1 MGKLTVRKRYAVR
14 KSKLS
19 EIYRNLEATIGKS
32 AEQFRSDM
40 VEVAELSGGDVV
52 IYLLDRKP
60 HLMEINGKI
69 FPTLRGAVEKPFDK
83 RRIAIDAGAIPFM
96 VKGADLMRPGV
107 VDISYDVKKD
117 EPVVIV
123 DANHKKPLAI
133 GISLMDADE
142 MQGAQSGKV
151 AKNIHYVGDDIWNL
165 EI

>member
-83 RRIAIDAGAIPFM
+83 RQIVIDAGAIPFM

-133 GISLMDADE
+133 GIALMDADE

>member
-83 RRIAIDAGAIPFM
+83 RRIVVDAGAIPFM

-133 GISLMDADE
+133 GIALMDADE

>member
-19 EIYRNLEATIGKS
+19 EIYKKLEATIGKS
-32 AEQFRSDM
+32 AELFKSDM
-40 VEVAELSGGDVV
+40 VEVAELSGGEIVV
-52 IYLLDRKP
+52 YLLDKKP
-60 HLMEINGKI
+60 HLMEVNGNI

-83 RRIAIDAGAIPFM
+83 RRIVVDTGAIPFM

-107 VDISYDVKKD
+107 LEISYDVKKD

-133 GISLMDADE
+133 GIALLEADE
-142 MQGAQSGKV
+142 MQSAQSGKV
-151 AKNIHYVGDDIWNL
+151 AKNIHYVGDDLWNL

>member
-1 MGKLTVRKRYAVR
+1 MGKLTVRQRYAVR

-133 GISLMDADE
+133 GIALMDADE

>member
-60 HLMEINGKI
+60 HLREINGKI

-133 GISLMDADE
+133 GIALMDADE

>member
-133 GISLMDADE
+133 GIALMDADE

>member
-133 GISLMDADE
+133 GIALMDAEE